1 MIITPKYCIIIKISW
16 IRARSGPTG
25 AATRFVS
32 VSGDEGL
39 SSFLSAFAQ
48 KYRKQILIVFDI
60 LVVSCSYLLPWIL
73 ISGRTSF
80 SEYNSL
86 LISSCFFFVCC
97 YEIVYGLMGMYDS
110 LWRYAEIVEFFR
122 LCVASI
128 TAVVIF
134 IAFTLVMFQERRVP
148 ISVYFLSAMF
158 ASSLTLYSRLTY
170 RMYRNTKL
178 AQRARSRRRTLVIGA
193 GDAASTLLHEV
204 FKSNSRDMNVVCC
217 VDDAPE
223 KVGRRIMGVEIMGTT
238 EDIPEL
244 VERCDIETILL
255 AIPTLDEAGKR
266 RILRICNKTKC
277 NVRILPDIVQL
288 IAGGKDLLSR
298 VRDVRVEDVLGR
310 DEIELSNYSSAL
322 VNNKVVMVTGGGGSI
337 GSELCRQIAASMPA
351 KLIIVDIYENSA
363 YSIQQELRRKYGGAL
378 DMDVCIA
385 SVRDSRKM
393 DALFAHFRPQVVFH
407 AAAHKHVPLMEY
419 APEEAVKN
427 NVFGTYN
434 VAQCAERYGAERF
447 VLISTDK
454 AVNPTSVMGATKRLC
469 EMIVQALAQKSN
481 TKFVAV
487 RFGNVL
493 GSNGSVLPL
502 FKEQIAAG
510 GPLTVTHPDIV
521 RYFMT
526 IPEAVRLVLEA
537 GAMGNGGDIFVLDM
551 GNPVKILDLAE
562 NLIKLSGFIPYRDI
576 EIKFT
581 GLRPGEKLY
590 EELLM
595 DEEGVRKTDNRKI
608 FVGSPLK
615 LNKDTFFDHLKTLKE
630 IAYSNN
636 SENLVQALIDLVP
649 TFHHAEDM
657 PGAGTWHTA
666 Q

>member
-1 MIITPKYCIIIKISW
+1 MVI
-16 IRARSGPTG
+16 
-25 AATRFVS
+25 
-32 VSGDEGL
+32 EL
-39 SSFLSAFAQ
+39 SSFVSEFAQ
-48 KYRKQILIVFDI
+48 RFRKQILIVFD
-60 LVVSCSYLLPWIL
+60 VVAITFSYILPWIL

-80 SEYNSL
+80 TEHNSL
-86 LISSCFFFVCC
+86 LIASCFYFVCC

-128 TAVVIF
+128 VSVTIF
-134 IAFTLVMFQERRVP
+134 TVTTLLMFTERRVP
-148 ISVYFLSAMF
+148 ISIYGLSAMF
-158 ASSLTLYSRLTY
+158 ASLFTLYSRLTY

-178 AQRARSRRRTLVIGA
+178 AKNPKPRRRVLLIGA

-204 FKSNSRDMNVVCC
+204 FKSRSQEMNIVCC

-223 KVGRRIMGVEIMGTT
+223 KVGRSIMGIEIMGTT

-244 VERCDIETILL
+244 VERCEIETILL
-255 AIPTLDEAGKR
+255 AIPTLDDENKK
-266 RILRICNKTKC
+266 RILSICNKTKC
-277 NVRILPDIVQL
+277 NLRILPDIVKL
-288 IAGGKDLLSR
+288 IADGKDLLSR

-310 DEIELSNYSSAL
+310 DEIELTNFSSTL
-322 VNNKVVMVTGGGGSI
+322 VNGKVVMVTGGGGSI
-337 GSELCRQIAASMPA
+337 GSELCRQIIACSP
-351 KLIIVDIYENSA
+351 KLLVIVDIYENNA
-363 YSIQQELRRKYGGAL
+363 YSIQQELIRKYGRDVPL
-378 DMDVCIA
+378 EVCIA
-385 SVRDSRKM
+385 SVRDSKKV
-393 DALFAHFRPQVVFH
+393 DALFAHYRPQVVFH
-407 AAAHKHVPLMEY
+407 AAAHKHVPLMED

-434 VAQCAERYGAERF
+434 VTLSADKYGTERF

-454 AVNPTSVMGATKRLC
+454 AVNPTNVMGATKRLC
-469 EMIVQALAQKSN
+469 EMIVQAFGQKSK

-493 GSNGSVLPL
+493 GSNGSVIPL
-502 FKEQIAAG
+502 FKDQILSG
-510 GPLTVTHPDIV
+510 GPVTVTHPDIV

-526 IPEAVRLVLEA
+526 IPEAVRLVIEA
-537 GAMGNGGDIFVLDM
+537 AAMGDGGDIFVLDM

-590 EELLM
+590 EEILM
-595 DEEGVRKTDNRKI
+595 DEEGLRQTDNSKI
-608 FVGSPLK
+608 FIGSPLK
-615 LNKDTFFDHLKTLKE
+615 INKDTFFDHLATLKQ

-649 TFHHAEDM
+649 TFHHQE
-657 PGAGTWHTA
+657 HR
-666 Q
+666 

>member
-1 MIITPKYCIIIKISW
+1 MLTAIT
-16 IRARSGPTG
+16 
-25 AATRFVS
+25 
-32 VSGDEGL
+32 E
-39 SSFLSAFAQ
+39 FAQ
-48 KYRKQILIVFDI
+48 KFRKQILVAFDI
-60 LVVSCSYLLPWIL
+60 VVVTFSYILPWIM
-73 ISGRTSF
+73 INGRTSF
-80 SEYNSL
+80 SEHNSL
-86 LISSCFFFVCC
+86 LVASCFFFVCC

-122 LCVASI
+122 LCLASGL
-128 TAVVIF
+128 AVGLFVIGTLLM
-134 IAFTLVMFQERRVP
+134 FTERRVP
-148 ISVYFLSAMF
+148 TSIYFLSALF

-170 RMYRNTKL
+170 RMYRNTTLSKRKK
-178 AQRARSRRRTLVIGA
+178 ANRRTLMIGA

-204 FKSNSRDMNVVCC
+204 FKNKSPDMNIICC

-223 KVGRRIMGVEIMGTT
+223 KVGRSIMGVRIMGTT

-244 VERCDIETILL
+244 VDRCEIETILL
-255 AIPTLDEAGKR
+255 AIPTVDDANKK
-266 RILRICNKTKC
+266 RILSICNKTKC
-277 NVRILPDIVQL
+277 NVRILPDIVKM
-288 IAGGKDLLSR
+288 IKDGKDFLSR

-310 DEIELSNYSSAL
+310 DEIELTDLSSSL
-322 VNNKVVMVTGGGGSI
+322 TKGKVVLVTGGGGSI
-337 GSELCRQIAASMPA
+337 GSELCRQIASCEPQQ
-351 KLIIVDIYENSA
+351 LIILDIYENSA
-363 YSIQQELRRKYGGAL
+363 YSIQQELRRTYGDKL
-378 DMDVCIA
+378 NLEVCIA
-385 SVRDSRKM
+385 SVRDSKKI
-393 DALFAHFRPQVVFH
+393 DALFQRYHPNVVFH
-407 AAAHKHVPLMEY
+407 AAAHKHVPLMED

-434 VAQCAERYGAERF
+434 VALCAEKYGAERF

-454 AVNPTSVMGATKRLC
+454 AVNPTNVMGATKRLC
-469 EMIVQALAQKSN
+469 EMIVQALAQKSK

-502 FKEQIAAG
+502 FKEQIASG

-537 GAMGNGGDIFVLDM
+537 GAMGDGGDIFVLDM

-562 NLIKLSGFIPYRDI
+562 NLIKLSGFIPYKDI

-595 DEEGVRKTDNRKI
+595 DEEGLRKTDNKKI

-615 LNKDTFFDHLKTLKE
+615 LNKDTFFDHLATLKQ
-630 IAYSNN
+630 IAYTNN
-636 SENLVQALIDLVP
+636 SDNLVQALIDLVP
-649 TFHHAEDM
+649 TFHHEE
-657 PGAGTWHTA
+657 HRY